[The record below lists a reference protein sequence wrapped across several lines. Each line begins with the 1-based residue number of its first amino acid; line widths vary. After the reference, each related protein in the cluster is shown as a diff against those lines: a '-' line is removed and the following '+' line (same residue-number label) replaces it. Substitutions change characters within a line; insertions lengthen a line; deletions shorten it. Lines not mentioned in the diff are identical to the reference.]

1 MSIVSAVGM
10 RCLKRVGFA
19 TLCAAG
25 MVIGAE
31 VSPAVDALPNACPVD
46 GCSATIIG
54 VERSGDE
61 LQLTLKANFS
71 PDRYGIDLRYI
82 SAGACWRLT
91 GGASVAPG
99 CTFQTQ
105 ARRSKTGATPSAA
118 VKNPDA

>member
-1 MSIVSAVGM
+1 MSIVSAVGV

-46 GCSATIIG
+46 GCNVTIIG

-61 LQLTLKANFS
+61 LQLTLKS
-71 PDRYGIDLRYI
+71 QLL
-82 SAGACWRLT
+82 AGHVEEPHSRLVGRQFH
-91 GGASVAPG
+91 GGPS
-99 CTFQTQ
+99 QQ
-105 ARRSKTGATPSAA
+105 RRRDHSSW
-118 VKNPDA
+118 